1 MKLATYKNGN
11 STSQANEL
19 NDVGTQLITLTE
31 QRGKSYQ

>member
-1 MKLATYKNGN
+1 MYKNGN

-19 NDVGTQLITLTE
+19 NNGGMQLITLTE